1 MTAGPAVGGRP
12 TSNGTMAQWA
22 QRLQRMQGSSRKHL
36 TELALYAAR
45 IELALARRVRLPPAN
60 KPEPGPGHT

>member
-45 IELALARRVRLPPAN
+45 IELAPCPQGSPPAG
-60 KPEPGPGHT
+60 EQA